1 MKMQPIG
8 RSLRR
13 GLTLVEVLVAMG
25 IVGLLLSLLVP
36 AVQVVRESARRA
48 QCLSN
53 LHQIGVGIHN
63 FESMHGRLPCDWQTL
78 LDILPNVDSG
88 VAFVGSSPSQVEV
101 PIPLYLC
108 PSDSDNNHFQHPPL
122 ISYSTNDGNGV
133 QRYGHNGVV
142 PDELARAGESP
153 YVRFQDISDGTT
165 ATVMMSERLIQSNSE
180 PNRLRKTRHVPVAL
194 RLPDELDQFAQAC
207 LESTVVMPPHIFYHL
222 GGGPQLSNG
231 LIHHHILPPN
241 SNSCLNG
248 PPGTGMDFLLASL
261 GQASATS
268 LHRGGVNVLM
278 CDGSVKFA
286 SEHLDRKVW
295 SAAGSRN
302 GQESLGS
309 LP

>member
-1 MKMQPIG
+1 MAAKLFR

-63 FESMHGRLPCDWQTL
+63 FESTHGRLPCDSLTL
-78 LDILPNVDSG
+78 WDILPNVDSG
-88 VAFVGSSPSQVEV
+88 VAFVGSSWDELKV

-108 PSDSDNNHFQHPPL
+108 PSDNDRSESPPL

-142 PDELARAGESP
+142 PDDLARAGESP
-153 YVRFQDISDGTT
+153 YVRLQDISDGTT
-165 ATVMMSERLIQSNSE
+165 ATVMMSERLIQTNGE
-180 PNRLRKTRHVPVAL
+180 PSRLRKPRHVPVAL
-194 RLPDELDQFAQAC
+194 RLPDELDQFAQSC
-207 LESTVVMPPHIFYHL
+207 LESTVVMPPHVFYHL

-231 LIHHHILPPN
+231 LIHRHILPPN

-248 PPGTGMDFLLASL
+248 PPGTGMDFLLASF
-261 GQASATS
+261 GQATASS

-302 GQESLGS
+302 GQESLGA